1 MFDALLNRFGGF
13 VLQVAGSVQ
22 LGLVAYE
29 LVGALLG
36 LVIAYLAYRGY
47 RRNQSRPMLFVSVG
61 FVLALGVP
69 LAITLIYLALPVT
82 GGRVI
87 VQVVTQTFEIA
98 GLLSIIYGLQA

>member
-1 MFDALLNRFGGF
+1 
-13 VLQVAGSVQ
+13 
-22 LGLVAYE
+22 
-29 LVGALLG
+29 
-36 LVIAYLAYRGY
+36 
-47 RRNQSRPMLFVSVG
+47 MLFVSVG

-69 LAITLIYLALPVT
+69 LVITLLYPALPIT